1 MINKLNLKNFK
12 AFTEQSFTFNSLTL
26 LSGLNS
32 TGKSSV
38 IQALL
43 LLRQSYQQGLLPK
56 KGLSLQGDLANI
68 GTAQDALCEYAEE
81 NTIGFELTQKNG
93 SSGQWVFDYNPQA
106 DILEL
111 KEAPS
116 EDIYKNNL
124 FHDNF
129 HYLQAERLGPRP
141 YFPMSDFQ
149 VGQHNQIGSQGQ
161 YTAHFLSM
169 QQDQSI
175 FDHRL
180 SHPSATSE
188 TLKEQVEAWMSEVS
202 PGTRIEIQSSSYMD
216 LVSLQYSYGL
226 SNPYRSTNVGF
237 GITYTLPIIIAVL
250 ASTPETLILI
260 ENPES
265 HLHPKGQAKLGELFA
280 IAANCGI
287 QIIVE
292 SHSDHVLNGIRLA
305 VHSGKI
311 EPEEVQL
318 HYFQRELKNGQAI
331 TEVISPQIDRNG
343 RIDQWP
349 EGFFDEWDKSLMTL
363 LRPRRD

>member
-1 MINKLNLKNFK
+1 MIENLKLKNFK
-12 AFTEQSFTFNSLTL
+12 AFTDQSLNFNSLTL

-43 LLRQSYQQGLLPK
+43 LLRQSYQQGLLPNI
-56 KGLSLQGDLANI
+56 GLSLKGELAII
-68 GTAQDALCEYAEE
+68 GTAQDALCEYAQEDS
-81 NTIGFELTQKNG
+81 IELELIQKY
-93 SSGQWVFDYNPQA
+93 SDSGKWVFNYNQQA

-111 KEAPS
+111 NNSPS
-116 EDIYKNNL
+116 EEIYKHNL

-129 HYLQAERLGPRP
+129 HYLQAERIGPRP
-141 YFPMSDFQ
+141 YFEMSDFK
-149 VGQHNQIGSQGQ
+149 VRQHNQIGSRGE
-161 YTAHFLSM
+161 YTAHFLSR
-169 QQDQSI
+169 QQDQRI
-175 FDHRL
+175 IDHRL
-180 SHPSATSE
+180 SHPSARSDN
-188 TLKEQVEAWMSEVS
+188 LKEQVEAWMSEVS
-202 PGTRIEIQSSSYMD
+202 PGTRIEIQPNSSMD

-226 SNPYRSTNVGF
+226 SNPYRATNVGF
-237 GITYTLPIIIAVL
+237 GITYTLPIIVAVL
-250 ASTPETLILI
+250 VSEPGTLILI

-292 SHSDHVLNGIRLA
+292 SHSDHILNGIRVA
-305 VHSGKI
+305 VHDAKI

-318 HYFQRELKNGQAI
+318 HYFQREIKEGQAI